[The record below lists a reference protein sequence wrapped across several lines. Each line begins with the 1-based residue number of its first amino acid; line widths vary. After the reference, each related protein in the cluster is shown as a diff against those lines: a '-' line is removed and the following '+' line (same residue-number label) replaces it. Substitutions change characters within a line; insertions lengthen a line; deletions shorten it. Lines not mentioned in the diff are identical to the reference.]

1 MLVKLISSDQEL
13 YRQCREMLEEIPPH
27 ECTLLAAD
35 EPETDLTADLY
46 LWDFSPNLL
55 LPTPIHRN
63 PSRHL
68 FLVHRKDLPEFRR
81 QTGSVEATVL
91 LKPVTKAT
99 LGAFL
104 GLAVASQEER
114 ISTSHSLRADRD
126 EILQCLIETNL
137 KLQEYDQDRT
147 NFLARAVHDFR
158 APLTAISGYC
168 GLLLA
173 EPMGPLNESQTEVL
187 RRMQHS
193 TDRLLRL
200 ASAMFEL
207 SVGRKVKR
215 VPSLQQGDIRKSL
228 DQALHEISPFADEK
242 RIAISA
248 QLEPQDEELYYD

>member
-13 YRQCREMLEEIPPH
+13 CRQCREMLEELPPH
-27 ECTLLAAD
+27 DCTLLAAD

-46 LWDFSPNLL
+46 LWDFSRNLL

-81 QTGSVEATVL
+81 QTGSAEATVL

-99 LGAFL
+99 LSAFL

-114 ISTSHSLRADRD
+114 ISASHSLRADRV

-158 APLTAISGYC
+158 APLTALSGYC
-168 GLLLA
+168 GLLLS
-173 EPMGPLNESQTEVL
+173 EPFGSLDENQRDVL
-187 RRMQHS
+187 LRMQHS
-193 TDRLLRL
+193 AKRLSRM
-200 ASAMFEL
+200 ASAMFQL
-207 SVGRKVKR
+207 SVGRHVKKLPDLR
-215 VPSLQQGDIRKSL
+215 PADLAPCLERALQEV
-228 DQALHEISPFADEK
+228 APFAEEK

-248 QLEPQDEELYYD
+248 